1 MLKKTIAFF
10 LSVLMTFGSISVVSA
25 SANGEILVFG
35 GSLDDIF
42 YSIVETADGNWVA
55 VGSSKS
61 INGDMQGLKKG
72 GGYDAIIVKYDS
84 GGNVLWKKSFGGSYN
99 DHYYSVASAPDGSLV
114 AVGWSDSF
122 DGDMQGLN
130 KGIGDAIIV
139 KYDPNGNVLW
149 KKSFGGS
156 NDYDTF
162 RSVISSP
169 DGNLVAVGWSDST
182 DGDMQGLSKGGNDAI
197 IVKYNSA
204 NGNVL
209 WKKSFGGNSN
219 DSFYSITSTPDGN
232 LVVVGGSGSTNGD
245 MQGLNKGNN
254 DAVIVKYNPNGNV
267 LWKKSFGGSS
277 NDGFASVTTT
287 SDGNMVAVG
296 NSYSTNGDMQGL
308 GLNQGIPD
316 AIIVK
321 YDSSGNVLWKKSF
334 GGSYGDYY
342 YSVASA
348 PDGSLVAVGVSDS
361 TNGDMQ
367 GLSKGGYNDAI
378 IVKYDANG
386 NVLWKKSFGGSK
398 VDYYNSVASTP
409 DGNLVAVGSSD
420 STDGDMQ
427 GLNKGSV
434 DAIIVKYDANG
445 NIVPFPDSAPEPAS
459 FSANITDLT
468 NQDVI
473 VTINYPEQA
482 VVRQYKIDDGNWLD
496 YTGPVVMT
504 QNGTIYAR
512 SQSASGIWSEESSY
526 TVSNIDRIPP
536 DQPTITPN
544 ITSPTTGIVVL
555 TISYPADATIKEY
568 KIGQEGNWYSYM
580 EPVPVASNATV
591 YARATDA
598 AGNTSESQYTVNNI
612 ITVKPAMPDINVDG
626 NTVTITTTD
635 NPDTVTL
642 YYRANGGSWEEYSG
656 PFTLPAGTYTIE
668 AKAVD
673 ENDVESDISSIENV
687 NITEP
692 TNPAGPDDDQGE
704 PPATVPVCDG
714 NTCNI
719 LPGMNKIIKNH
730 FVVANKKEQVDVS
743 TLVPKSYNQVASSWK

>member
-10 LSVLMTFGSISVVSA
+10 LSVLMAFGSISVVSA
-25 SANGEILVFG
+25 SANSGVLVFG
-35 GSLDDIF
+35 GSQADVF
-42 YSIVETADGNWVA
+42 NSIVETADGNFVA
-55 VGSSKS
+55 VGYSSS
-61 INGDMQGLKKG
+61 T
-72 GGYDAIIVKYDS
+72 
-84 GGNVLWKKSFGGSYN
+84 
-99 DHYYSVASAPDGSLV
+99 
-114 AVGWSDSF
+114 

-130 KGIGDAIIV
+130 KGGFDAIIV

-156 NDYDTF
+156 SYDEYKSVTSTPDGSLVAVGNSGSTDGDMQGLVKDYDGYGNGIIVKYDANGNVLWKKSFGGSRHESFASVTATSDGSLVAVG
-162 RSVISSP
+162 RSNSTDGDMQGLNKGNDDAIIVKYDPNGNVLWKKSFGGSSYDYYNSVASTP
-169 DGNLVAVGWSDST
+169 DGNLVAVGYSDST
-182 DGDMQGLSKGGNDAI
+182 NGDMQGLNKGNDDAI

-209 WKKSFGGNSN
+209 WKKSFGGSN
-219 DSFYSITSTPDGN
+219 GNDRYYSVTSTPDGN
-232 LVVVGGSGSTNGD
+232 LAAVGTSGSTNGD
-245 MQGLNKGNN
+245 MQGLNKGND
-254 DAVIVKYNPNGNV
+254 DAIIVKYDPNGNV
-267 LWKKSFGGSS
+267 LWKKSFGGSKDES
-277 NDGFASVTTT
+277 FISVTTT
-287 SDGNMVAVG
+287 SDGNMVAVRE
-296 NSYSTNGDMQGL
+296 SYSTDGDMQGL
-308 GLNQGIPD
+308 NKGSRD

-321 YDSSGNVLWKKSF
+321 YNS
-334 GGSYGDYY
+334 
-342 YSVASA
+342 
-348 PDGSLVAVGVSDS
+348 
-361 TNGDMQ
+361 
-367 GLSKGGYNDAI
+367 
-378 IVKYDANG
+378 ANG

-398 VDYYNSVASTP
+398 DESFASVTTTS
-409 DGNLVAVGSSD
+409 DDNLVAVGYSN

-427 GLNKGSV
+427 GLNKGSG
-434 DAIIVKYDANG
+434 DAIIVKYDPNG

-468 NQDVI
+468 NQDVT

-730 FVVANKKEQVDVS
+730 FVVANRKEQVDVS
-743 TLVPKSYNQVASSWK
+743 TLVPESYNQVVSSWK